1 MEEEG
6 RRGGRR
12 RATVKKEEERKKVEE
27 EEDKEELQRREEW
40 DVRETTMQTPRSV
53 KEREEVNGG
62 AGTPLQPVEDPRPEQ
77 VAGPGEGRDSVG
89 EPTLEQSA
97 EDCSAWKGLEL
108 EKLVE
113 G

>member
-1 MEEEG
+1 M
-6 RRGGRR
+6 
-12 RATVKKEEERKKVEE
+12 
-27 EEDKEELQRREEW
+27 
-40 DVRETTMQTPRSV
+40 
-53 KEREEVNGG
+53 NGG
-62 AGTPLQPVEDPRPEQ
+62 AGTPLQPAEDPRPEQ

-108 EKLVE
+108 EKLAE